1 LSLNFRFDA
10 RDTAGLN
17 SEHRKGSMPDET
29 NGSTNKPSESGLRST
44 RRSSRVTDMLNSPPS
59 RKTPLGSDT
68 AWALKLKEA
77 VDATVR
83 DLHVEVLSAKPVRT
97 FEPTDVNDML
107 FEIETTKGCL
117 KVIRSRNGA
126 HMFEWM

>member
-1 LSLNFRFDA
+1 LDFRFDA
-10 RDTAGLN
+10 RGPANLS
-17 SEHRKGSMPDET
+17 SESRKGIMPDET
-29 NGSTNKPSESGLRST
+29 NGLPKSASDSGLRST
-44 RRSSRVTDMLNSPPS
+44 RRSARVTDMLNSPQS
-59 RKTPLGSDT
+59 QKTPLGMDT

-117 KVIRSRNGA
+117 KVIRSRAGK
-126 HMFEWM
+126 HVFEWM

>member
-1 LSLNFRFDA
+1 LNLNLNFNA
-10 RDTAGLN
+10 SVPANLN
-17 SEHRKGSMPDET
+17 PEVRKGSMPDET
-29 NGSTNKPSESGLRST
+29 NGSPKNASDSGLRST
-44 RRSSRVTDMLNSPPS
+44 RRSARVTDMLNSPQS
-59 RKTPLGSDT
+59 RKTPLGLDT

-107 FEIETTKGCL
+107 FEIETSKGCL
-117 KVIRSRNGA
+117 KVIRSRAGK
-126 HMFEWM
+126 HVFEWM

>member
-1 LSLNFRFDA
+1 LDLRFEARAPASLS
-10 RDTAGLN
+10 
-17 SEHRKGSMPDET
+17 SEPRKGTMPDET
-29 NGSTNKPSESGLRST
+29 NGSPKNASESGLRST
-44 RRSSRVTDMLNSPPS
+44 RRSARVTDMLNSPQS

-117 KVIRSRNGA
+117 KVIRSRKGA
-126 HMFEWM
+126 HVFEWM